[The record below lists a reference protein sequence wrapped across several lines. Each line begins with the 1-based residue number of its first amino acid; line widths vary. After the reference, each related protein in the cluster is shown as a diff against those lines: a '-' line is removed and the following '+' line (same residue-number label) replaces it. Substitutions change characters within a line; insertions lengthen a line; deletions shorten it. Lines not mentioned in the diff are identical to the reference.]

1 MKFDVII
8 LAGGL
13 GTRLA
18 SVVNDVPKPMA
29 PVAGKP
35 FLDHILCA
43 LPLEHINSII
53 LSVGHKSNKVI
64 EYYEK
69 FYKNIPI
76 IYSIEEEPLG
86 TGGGIGLAMNH
97 VTQDSALI
105 LNGDTFFD
113 VNFEEFWRTHQESN
127 APITLA
133 LKQMQFP
140 DRYGTVLMEKNTLV
154 KFQEKQ
160 ENLST
165 GLINGGSYWVSKD
178 IIELLPKSEKYSF
191 EKDFLE
197 VSVSKKHLGGYIS
210 DGLFI
215 DIGIPEDYERAQ
227 QIFA

>member
-64 EYYEK
+64 EYYEE

-86 TGGGIGLAMNH
+86 TGEGLA
-97 VTQDSALI
+97 
-105 LNGDTFFD
+105 
-113 VNFEEFWRTHQESN
+113 
-127 APITLA
+127 
-133 LKQMQFP
+133 
-140 DRYGTVLMEKNTLV
+140 
-154 KFQEKQ
+154 
-160 ENLST
+160 
-165 GLINGGSYWVSKD
+165 
-178 IIELLPKSEKYSF
+178 
-191 EKDFLE
+191 
-197 VSVSKKHLGGYIS
+197 
-210 DGLFI
+210 
-215 DIGIPEDYERAQ
+215 
-227 QIFA
+227 